1 MQIKLEE
8 RGSNN
13 YLRDYKKEWIHD
25 GDIFGMRSWDF
36 LGPMLMY
43 GAGSRTSHNTMA
55 LHFDDELYIVES
67 EPKGIIRTKWDD
79 WIDKKVELSYDIVH
93 MPLRQ
98 DLSEKFDAEKARQFF
113 AETEGLPYGFH
124 TFIYGWLDTPRDNLP
139 PLLSNE
145 FLPIMF
151 SMIET
156 TNPEVS
162 DMVFT
167 SGLNMRLGTEGL
179 NIA

>member
-1 MQIKLEE
+1 
-8 RGSNN
+8 
-13 YLRDYKKEWIHD
+13 
-25 GDIFGMRSWDF
+25 
-36 LGPMLMY
+36 
-43 GAGSRTSHNTMA
+43 
-55 LHFDDELYIVES
+55 
-67 EPKGIIRTKWDD
+67 
-79 WIDKKVELSYDIVH
+79 

-113 AETEGLPYGFH
+113 AETEGLPYVFH

-145 FLPIMF
+145 FLPVMF

-179 NIA
+179 NIAQVTQKAAEQGMTLQELMAVPE